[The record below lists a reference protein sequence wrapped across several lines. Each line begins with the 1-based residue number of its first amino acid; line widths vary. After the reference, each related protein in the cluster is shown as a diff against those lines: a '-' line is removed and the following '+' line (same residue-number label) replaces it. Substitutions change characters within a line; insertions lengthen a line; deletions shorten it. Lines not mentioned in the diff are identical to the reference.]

1 LTELFGLLEASALAG
16 FLRGS
21 FIAYPIVNAAHI
33 LAIGALVTCAALM
46 DLRILGLGHA
56 LPMRLVLDILR
67 PVTAM
72 ALLAAVVTGSLLFSV
87 RPLDYASNPAFQ
99 VKLSLV
105 AAASA
110 NATFY
115 TLLADSLASM
125 LRKVLATL
133 SLILW
138 VLAAVSGRFI
148 GFLA

>member
-1 LTELFGLLEASALAG
+1 MTELFALLEASDLAT

-46 DLRILGLGHA
+46 DLRILGLGQA
-56 LPMRLVLDILR
+56 LPMRLVLDIVR
-67 PVTAM
+67 PITGM
-72 ALLAAVVTGSLLFSV
+72 ALLAAVVTGGLLFSV
-87 RPLDYASNPAFQ
+87 RPLEYASNPAFL
-99 VKLSLV
+99 VKLALV
-105 AAASA
+105 IAAIV

-115 TLLADSLASM
+115 TLLADRLASM
-125 LRKVLATL
+125 LRKGLAIL